1 MGRVSRGSS
10 FRHVVTIAITAAAIT
25 AIAVM
30 GASAATSR
38 SASVASAPPKKT
50 IGYVDIVS
58 SGGMQRRWYN
68 FFTAATK
75 LLGWNVI
82 DKSANGV
89 NSVALTDVRN
99 FVASHVD
106 GIVVSCVDTGPLLP
120 GLTAAHQ
127 AHIPII
133 AVGCQNGPPNN
144 AWDATYAE
152 NDPQLAQTLGKYV
165 VAQLKAKHIT
175 QASVLQDRTILV
187 GRLRSD
193 YFISTLRKAGIQLVT
208 TPVIPETDIVP
219 ATDQAVRST
228 LAAYPKVG
236 AFIPVFDFSVGP
248 AVQTLKQ
255 LGKANSVAVYSYYA
269 DLVNL
274 PLMLQPGSPIKGL
287 VDGPV
292 EQVATV
298 AVDQLLRHFITGK
311 PLDRNAA
318 NKLAVKYVI
327 FTPSHHPGYNAKTY
341 VTPWS
346 SSQYLAPFV
355 KSWNKAY
362 NFNLKIP

>member
-1 MGRVSRGSS
+1 MGRVSRGPS
-10 FRHVVTIAITAAAIT
+10 FRHAATIAIAAASIT

-38 SASVASAPPKKT
+38 SAGKTASPPAKT
-50 IGYVDIVS
+50 IGYVDIFS
-58 SGGMQRRWYN
+58 SGAMQQRWYN
-68 FFTAATK
+68 AFTTAVK
-75 LLGWNVI
+75 PLGWKVI

-89 NSVALTDVRN
+89 NSVALTAVRN

-106 GIVVSCVDTGPLLP
+106 AIVVSCVDTGPLLP
-120 GLTAAHQ
+120 GLNAAHQ

-133 AVGCQNGPPNN
+133 ALGCQNGPPNN

-152 NDPQLAQTLGKYV
+152 NDPQLARTLGTYV
-165 VAQLKAKHIT
+165 VAQLKAKNIT

-208 TPVIPETDIVP
+208 TPVIPETSIAP
-219 ATDQAVRST
+219 STNSAVRST

-248 AVQTLKQ
+248 LVQTLGQ
-255 LGKANSVAVYSYYA
+255 LGKTNSVAVYSFYA

-274 PLMLQPGSPIKGL
+274 PLMLKPGSPIKGL

-292 EQVATV
+292 EQVSLV
-298 AVDQLLRHFITGK
+298 AADQLLRHFMTGK
-311 PLDRNAA
+311 PLDRNAS
-318 NKLAVKYVI
+318 NKLPVKYVI
-327 FTPSHHPGYNAKTY
+327 FTPKNHPAYTKNY
-341 VTPWS
+341 VTPWNMS
-346 SSQYLAPFV
+346 KYLAPFV
-355 KSWNKAY
+355 KKWNTAY
-362 NFNLKIP
+362 GFNLQAP